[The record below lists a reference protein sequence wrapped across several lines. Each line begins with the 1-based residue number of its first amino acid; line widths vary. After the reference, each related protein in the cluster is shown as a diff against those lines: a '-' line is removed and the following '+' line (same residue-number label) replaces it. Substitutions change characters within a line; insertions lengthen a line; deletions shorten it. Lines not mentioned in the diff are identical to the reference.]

1 VNASPPTSGDAR
13 NGSGSYRWWLV
24 AMLWLVCFA
33 NYGDR
38 QAIFSVF
45 PPLQQ
50 VFALDFVQLGVIGSA
65 FMWVYALF
73 GPLAGWLCDRASYR
87 WTIICALLFW
97 SACTAATAFT
107 HSYRELVLVRALGG
121 LGEAFY
127 FPAAMSMLANF
138 HGRDT
143 RSRAMSLHQSAVY
156 VGSIAGGGLA
166 AWLAET
172 RGWRYPFE
180 VFGAFGAALVLLLLL
195 WLRDPT
201 RSGPVAAPKGSGE
214 SFWSGVFALLGNP
227 PALLLTAVFIGAN
240 FVAAIFLSWTPQ
252 YLYQKFHMSL
262 TAAGFNGSAWL
273 QAASIIGV
281 VAGGVF
287 ADVLARRNAG
297 GRIFTQAAGLLL
309 GAPFLFLTGW
319 TSSIVVVLAAMAGFG
334 IAKGIYD
341 ANIWASLFEVVPA
354 QHRGATVGLMNSL
367 GWFGGGI
374 ATVAVAKAGSRF
386 GFGVCLS
393 ATSLIYV
400 SLGCVLLGL
409 GRTLAKFPVGLQERT
424 ETAAAAGPH
433 R

>member
-1 VNASPPTSGDAR
+1 VNAIPTISLEAR
-13 NGSGSYRWWLV
+13 SGSGSYRWWLV
-24 AMLWLVCFA
+24 AMLWVVCFA

-45 PPLQQ
+45 PLLQKA
-50 VFALDFVQLGVIGSA
+50 FALNLVQLGVMGSA

-73 GPLAGWLCDRASYR
+73 GPLAGWLCDRASHR
-87 WTIICALLFW
+87 WTIIGALLFW

-107 HSYRELVLVRALGG
+107 HSYRQLVMVRALGG

-127 FPAAMSMLANF
+127 FPAAMSLLAKF

-143 RSRAMSLHQSAVY
+143 RSRAMALHQSAVY
-156 VGSIAGGGLA
+156 AGSIAGGGLA

-172 RGWRYPFE
+172 RGWRNPFE

-195 WLRDPT
+195 WLRDPAG
-201 RSGPVAAPKGSGE
+201 SDPVVAPKNSGE
-214 SFWSGVFALLGNP
+214 SFWSGIFALLGNP
-227 PALLLTAVFIGAN
+227 PALVLSAVFIGAN
-240 FVAAIFLSWTPQ
+240 FVAVIFLSWIPE

-262 TAAGFNGSAWL
+262 ALAGLNGSAWL
-273 QAASIIGV
+273 QAASIVGV
-281 VAGGVF
+281 IAGGVF
-287 ADVLARRNAG
+287 ADMLARRNAG

-319 TSSIVVVLAAMAGFG
+319 TSSTVVVLGAMTGFG
-334 IAKGIYD
+334 VAKGIYD
-341 ANIWASLFEVVPA
+341 ANIWASLFEVVPL

-367 GWFGGGI
+367 GWLGGGI
-374 ATVAVAKAGSRF
+374 ATVAVAKAASRF

-409 GRTLAKFPVGLQERT
+409 GRALARFPADLQKRLEPAAETGPRT
-424 ETAAAAGPH
+424 
-433 R
+433 